1 MPQTLF
7 YISILNSIY
16 IVTNLFTYSD
26 NVFNAP
32 LGVTTLIAIVL
43 LVLNNRLKKTANS
56 TFIKTTDALS
66 FINILIGLS
75 LIVFI

>member
-7 YISILNSIY
+7 YISVLNSIY

-43 LVLNNRLKKTANS
+43 LILNNRLKKTANS
-56 TFIKTTDALS
+56 TFIKTTDVLS